1 MIALSAFIS
10 DFIFHSA
17 VLILLS
23 AYFRYVL
30 TSKDNTFI
38 WIAIVAALIL
48 TFINH
53 RYYPYL
59 RLSIYPPSR
68 QIVEGVSHTG
78 SS

>member
-1 MIALSAFIS
+1 MFFSTFVS

-23 AYFRYVL
+23 AYFRYLL

-38 WIAIVAALIL
+38 WIALVAALIL

-53 RYYPYL
+53 QYYPHL
-59 RLSIYPPSR
+59 RLSIYPPTR
-68 QIVEGVSHTG
+68 QIIEGVSHSG